1 VQNKI
6 HFAVTGKTAAE
17 IITERASYTK
27 KNMGLTN
34 FPGMTPIKRDI
45 YIAKNYLNENELE
58 LLNRIVDAYL
68 SFAEIQAQGEQVMKM
83 DDWIKKLDEY
93 LRLMGKGILK
103 HSGSVSAIDAEIKAE
118 LEFTSFK
125 RKLDKKFISDF
136 DREIK
141 KLKLLKK

>member
-1 VQNKI
+1 
-6 HFAVTGKTAAE
+6 
-17 IITERASYTK
+17 
-27 KNMGLTN
+27 M
-34 FPGMTPIKRDI
+34 
-45 YIAKNYLNENELE
+45 E

-68 SFAEIQAQGEQVMKM
+68 SFAEIQARGEQVMKM